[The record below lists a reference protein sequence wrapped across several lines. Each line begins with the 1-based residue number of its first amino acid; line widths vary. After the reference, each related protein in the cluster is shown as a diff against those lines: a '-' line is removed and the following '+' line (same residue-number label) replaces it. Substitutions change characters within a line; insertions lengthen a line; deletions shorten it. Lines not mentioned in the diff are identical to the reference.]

1 MPELALA
8 HLRFWADSCEFAAA
22 AFGKMSFYDPAEHLD
37 HGAYVAFALT
47 RTHNVDTFKLN
58 KVRRGWGQKNV
69 QDVCCRLF
77 RGPALFLTRL
87 DAPLKPPPLPPKKGR
102 H

>member
-37 HGAYVAFALT
+37 HGAYVAFALM
-47 RTHNVDTFKLN
+47 RSSDVGTFALN
-58 KVRRGWGQKNV
+58 KVRS
-69 QDVCCRLF
+69 C
-77 RGPALFLTRL
+77 PLTRL
-87 DAPLKPPPLPPKKGR
+87 ARGSRQLLVPF
-102 H
+102 